1 MDILGPQGVIS
12 KHTSDQ
18 LARLWPAP
26 QDAEKAAHR
35 AKTVRD
41 TLRIVEAVHV
51 SAYCSCWSGL
61 FLPTCSSWAEILPRN
76 TSLRYAP

>member
-41 TLRIVEAVHV
+41 TLRIVEAVLCLGV
-51 SAYCSCWSGL
+51 LFVLVRFVFAYLLKLG
-61 FLPTCSSWAEILPRN
+61 
-76 TSLRYAP
+76 